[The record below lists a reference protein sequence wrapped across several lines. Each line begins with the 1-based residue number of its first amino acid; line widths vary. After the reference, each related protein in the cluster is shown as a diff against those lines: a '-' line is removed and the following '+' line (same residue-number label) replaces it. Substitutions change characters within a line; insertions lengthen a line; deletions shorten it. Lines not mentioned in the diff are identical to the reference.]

1 MTHPVITFSRQ
12 LDDYPESIRPRLITA
27 WRLEPFSTSTIWRK
41 NIRGKF
47 PAPVNISKS
56 ITVWRVGQIRQWLI
70 DPARFQQ
77 ALQKPLPPRSR
88 YDR

>member
-1 MTHPVITFSRQ
+1 MIHAAITFSHHP
-12 LDDYPESIRPRLITA
+12 YGYSEPIRLRLTTA
-27 WRLEPFSTSTIWRK
+27 WRLEPFSTSTILRI

-56 ITVWRVGQIRQWLI
+56 ITAWRVGQMRQWLI

-77 ALQKPLPPRSR
+77 ALQKPLLLRSR
-88 YDR
+88 HDR